1 MQKGLMQM
9 IYTEL
14 TKKAMRIAY
23 DAHQGQ
29 FDECGVPYVFHP
41 LHLAEQMTDE
51 KACCAALLHDVLEDT
66 DVTADNLR
74 EMGMPIDVV
83 FAVQLL
89 THEEGV
95 DYMDYV
101 RKIKPNAIA
110 KAVKLADLAHNSDLS
125 RLARVTG
132 EDMERNR
139 KYVEAKAIL
148 TE

>member
-41 LHLAEQMTDE
+41 VHLAEQMTTE

-66 DVTADNLR
+66 DITAEQLR

-89 THEEGV
+89 THGPDV

-101 RKIKPNAIA
+101 RGIKPNAIA
-110 KAVKLADLAHNSDLS
+110 KAVKLADLEHNSDLS
-125 RLARVTG
+125 RFTRVTG

-139 KYVEAKAIL
+139 KYAEAKRIL
-148 TE
+148 ME